1 VFDAISSGLGVDRDR
16 SADAVGAR
24 QLLCLPLQDLLEE
37 AQGQGLQEGETQG
50 QGLEE
55 G

>member
-1 VFDAISSGLGVDRDR
+1 MK
-16 SADAVGAR
+16 
-24 QLLCLPLQDLLEE
+24 DLLEE

>member
-1 VFDAISSGLGVDRDR
+1 MK
-16 SADAVGAR
+16 
-24 QLLCLPLQDLLEE
+24 DLLEE

-55 G
+55 E